1 MQDSAGK
8 TISYHLGYLDDNLE
22 PTVSASRQPL
32 VLNIMENINA
42 VENALNSA
50 VLDSMALQVGDL
62 KVDYAT
68 HISQLKNQGTMLL
81 IQLSQLTGLPI
92 AFDKFQLSAGNTGG
106 NGGNGSVY
114 GQSLVIQSYW

>member
-1 MQDSAGK
+1 
-8 TISYHLGYLDDNLE
+8 
-22 PTVSASRQPL
+22 
-32 VLNIMENINA
+32 MENINA

-62 KVDYAT
+62 KVDYSA
-68 HISQLKNQGTMLL
+68 HISQLKNQGTILL
-81 IQLSQLTGLPI
+81 IQLSKLTGLPI